1 MLKKYVQYFTFSL
14 PISRPRGLQPVHLP
28 PAAGVHRHGPRV
40 DLSAVRQRRLR
51 QGVYRQADEPVQVL
65 RVRVVRQRCVGA
77 GRHPGHARLPDRHEA
92 AQGAAEALQ
101 GRLEAVLERK

>member
-1 MLKKYVQYFTFSL
+1 M
-14 PISRPRGLQPVHLP
+14 QPVHLP
-28 PAAGVHRHGPRV
+28 PAAGVHRYGPSV
-40 DLSAVRQRRLR
+40 NLSALWQRRLR

-101 GRLEAVLERK
+101 GRLQAVLERK